1 MFLVNGLVHR
11 QQLPSKIVL
20 IVMLEDGV
28 HKLVRCHS
36 NHATHATKANL
47 VQPLEHPPKAPA
59 TIVRLDATVPPKVPT
74 MHLLVLLAMPAGT
87 AVKKEHLK
95 NQHVL
100 GVAQQHNHYSTEIGA
115 SSITRFAKNVNLAK
129 SMPNILTNARTNGSN
144 IVIILVAGFGA
155 IVLIGGFYFC
165 LQGSR
170 FRCRTGGTRYS
181 PGYSWQTY
189 SPLSLL
195 PTVWPSTLIAN
206 CPTSHR
212 P

>member
-100 GVAQQHNHYSTEIGA
+100 GVAPTIIQQKLVHPVY
-115 SSITRFAKNVNLAK
+115 RFAKNVNLAK
-129 SMPNILTNARTNGSN
+129 SMPKILTNARTT
-144 IVIILVAGFGA
+144 V
-155 IVLIGGFYFC
+155 
-165 LQGSR
+165 
-170 FRCRTGGTRYS
+170 
-181 PGYSWQTY
+181 QTF
-189 SPLSLL
+189 LL
-195 PTVWPSTLIAN
+195 F
-206 CPTSHR
+206 
-212 P
+212 